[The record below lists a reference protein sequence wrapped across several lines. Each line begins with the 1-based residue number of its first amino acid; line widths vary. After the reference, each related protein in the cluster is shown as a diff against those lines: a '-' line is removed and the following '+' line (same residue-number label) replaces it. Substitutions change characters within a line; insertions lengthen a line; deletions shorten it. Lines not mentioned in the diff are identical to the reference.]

1 MKRLVQKKQIS
12 TNSTLGWE
20 DLAPSHLQHQPAV
33 KAATLD
39 IYTKRGL
46 RASLVAQRQRL
57 CLPVQKMQ
65 EMWVPSLVQED
76 PTCWGTTNPVHH
88 NY

>member
-20 DLAPSHLQHQPAV
+20 DLAPSHSKHQPAV
-33 KAATLD
+33 KAPTLD
-39 IYTKRGL
+39 VYTKRGL
-46 RASLVAQRQRL
+46 RASLVAQRQRI
-57 CLPVQKMQ
+57 CLPMQ
-65 EMWVPSLVQED
+65 EMPGMWAPSLVQED

-88 NY
+88 RY